1 MRGMSRAGSA
11 VRGRRAREEAQ
22 QVVTILIVNFA
33 VREESSR
40 VAPPIIA
47 LRLPIMKFSHLL
59 FAVPVCTLGLGRLG
73 AVPVKY
79 GAVEAE
85 LVPAVASIQP
95 GHAFDVALRLAHDP
109 HWHTY
114 WINAGT
120 GYPTKIKWRLP
131 PGWQSGDIQWPVPHV
146 LKDSGGNITG
156 NGYDG
161 EVFLLVTL
169 TPPADLSPGTSVTL
183 KAAVE
188 WLMCADVCKPG
199 QAALELTLPVEAG
212 PPAPDP
218 QWGDKLAAARWQLPH
233 APDHWQ
239 LAATRAAKAVTLT
252 VRAPAGSAFAPGDFH
267 FFADDGLIAYEQ
279 PQPVNAAADGAFVFT
294 LPVDPASP
302 PEATRL
308 IGVLALDK
316 GDVPGIR
323 VDVPLGAAGAAAS
336 IKSQVSSSKTGG
348 VAGGGFFGTLVLAL
362 VGGLIL
368 NLMPCV
374 FPVLGIKILGFV
386 NQAGADRRKVT
397 VHGLVFALGVLLSFW
412 LLAGALLALR
422 AGGRE
427 LGWGF
432 QLQEPAFVFALA
444 ALLLVFA
451 LNLSGLF
458 EIGLSVM
465 GVGSQL
471 QAKSGYS
478 GSFFT
483 GVLATVVATPC
494 SAPFLAPALG
504 AALTLSAVESI
515 TVFTT
520 IALGLSAPYLLLSIF
535 PGAVK
540 LLPRPGAWME
550 TFKQLMAFPL
560 YATVGFLVWVL
571 AGQTP
576 DTGLL
581 KVLFGLVLVAM
592 AAWAYGRWTQHGGSA
607 GRRRFGY
614 AFAAA
619 LFAAGLALGYPAK
632 PAQDIVWEKWS
643 PETVAKLRAEGKT
656 LYVDFTARWCA
667 TCQSNKAVVF
677 SSQKVRDVLRQQ
689 GVVLLRADWTNKDPL
704 ITETLAAFNRSAV
717 PFDLI
722 YAPGRA
728 EPLVLPE
735 LLTPD
740 IVLNALAK
748 AAQKELT
755 GS

>member
-1 MRGMSRAGSA
+1 
-11 VRGRRAREEAQ
+11 
-22 QVVTILIVNFA
+22 
-33 VREESSR
+33 
-40 VAPPIIA
+40 
-47 LRLPIMKFSHLL
+47 MKFSHLL
-59 FAVPVCTLGLGRLG
+59 IAVLACSFGLGRLG
-73 AVPVKY
+73 AIPVKN

-95 GHAFDVALRLAHDP
+95 GHPFEVALRLVHDP

-120 GYPTKIKWRLP
+120 GYPTKITWSLP
-131 PGWQSGDIQWPVPHV
+131 PGWRAGDIQWPVPHV

-169 TPPADLSPGTSVTL
+169 TPSADLAPGTSVTL
-183 KAAVE
+183 KATVE

-199 QAALELTLPVEAG
+199 QAALEFTLPVVPG
-212 PPAPDP
+212 PPAPHP

-239 LAATRAAKAVTLT
+239 LAATRAGKTVTLS
-252 VRAPAGSAFAPGDFH
+252 VRAPARSALAPDDFH

-279 PQPVNAAADGAFVFT
+279 PQPVQAAADGALVFT
-294 LPVDPASP
+294 LPVDPAGP
-302 PEATRL
+302 PDATHL
-308 IGVLALDK
+308 LGVLALAK

-323 VDVPLGAAGAAAS
+323 VDVPFGAANAAPS
-336 IKSQVSSSKTGG
+336 SKSQIASSK
-348 VAGGGFFGTLVLAL
+348 AGGGFLGTLVLAL

-397 VHGLVFALGVLLSFW
+397 LHGLVFALGVLVSFW
-412 LLAGALLALR
+412 VLAGALLALR
-422 AGGRE
+422 AGGKE

-432 QLQEPAFVFALA
+432 QLQEPGFVFVLA
-444 ALLLVFA
+444 ALLLIFA

-465 GVGSQL
+465 GVGAQL
-471 QAKSGYS
+471 QTKSGYS

-515 TVFTT
+515 AVFTT
-520 IALGLSAPYLLLSIF
+520 IALGLSGPYLLLSIF

-560 YATVGFLVWVL
+560 FATVGFLAWVL
-571 AGQTP
+571 AAQTP

-581 KVLFGLVLVAM
+581 KVFFGLVLVAM
-592 AAWAYGRWTQHGGSA
+592 AAWAYGRWTQHGGSV

-614 AFAAA
+614 AFAGA
-619 LFAAGLALGYPAK
+619 LFAAGLALGYPEK
-632 PAQDIVWEKWS
+632 PSTDIVWEKWS
-643 PETVAKLRAEGKT
+643 PETVARLRAEGKT
-656 LYVDFTARWCA
+656 VYVDFTARWCA

-677 SSQKVRDVLRQQ
+677 SSQKVRDLLRQQ
-689 GVVLLRADWTNKDPL
+689 RVVLLRADWTNKDPL
-704 ITETLAAFNRSAV
+704 ITETLASFNRSAV

-728 EPLVLPE
+728 EPLILPE

-740 IVLNALAK
+740 IVLTALTK
-748 AAQKELT
+748 AAQKEWT
-755 GS
+755 GP

>member
-1 MRGMSRAGSA
+1 
-11 VRGRRAREEAQ
+11 
-22 QVVTILIVNFA
+22 
-33 VREESSR
+33 
-40 VAPPIIA
+40 
-47 LRLPIMKFSHLL
+47 MKFPFLL
-59 FAVPVCTLGLGRLG
+59 CAALTATLNLNLVRAIPVRN
-73 AVPVKY
+73 

-85 LVPAVASIQP
+85 LVPAVASVQP
-95 GHAFDVALRLAHDP
+95 GHAFEVALRLAHDP

-120 GYPTKIKWRLP
+120 GYPTKITWQLP
-131 PGWQSGDIQWPVPHV
+131 PGWQAGAIQWPVPHV

-169 TPPADLSPGTSVTL
+169 TPPADLPAGANVTL

-188 WLMCADVCKPG
+188 WLMCQDVCKPG
-199 QAALELTLPVEAG
+199 QAALELTLPVDAG
-212 PPAPDP
+212 SAAPHP
-218 QWGDKLAAARWQLPH
+218 QWGDKLAAAHSQLPH

-239 LAATRAAKAVTLT
+239 LAATRADKSATLT
-252 VRAPAGSAFAPGDFH
+252 VRPPAGAAFTPADFH
-267 FFADDGLIAYEQ
+267 FFADDGLIAYEL
-279 PQPVNAAADGAFVFT
+279 PQPARTAGDGALEFT
-294 LPVDPASP
+294 LPIDPAGP
-302 PEATRL
+302 ADAKRL
-308 IGVLALDK
+308 SGVLALSQ
-316 GDVPGIR
+316 GEVPGIR
-323 VDVPLGAAGAAAS
+323 VDLPFGAAVVAP
-336 IKSQVSSSKTGG
+336 SSKVQALT
-348 VAGGGFFGTLVLAL
+348 AKSGGGLLGTLVLAF

-374 FPVLGIKILGFV
+374 FPVLGIKVLGFV

-397 VHGLVFALGVLLSFW
+397 LHGVVFALGVLISFW
-412 LLAGALLALR
+412 VLAGALLALR
-422 AGGRE
+422 AGGKE

-432 QLQEPAFVFALA
+432 QLQEPGFVFVLA

-451 LNLSGLF
+451 LNLSGVF

-471 QAKSGYS
+471 QTKSGFT

-504 AALTLSAVESI
+504 AALALSAVESI
-515 TVFTT
+515 AVFTT
-520 IALGLSAPYLLLSIF
+520 IALGLSVPYLLLSIF
-535 PGAVK
+535 PHAVK

-560 YATVGFLVWVL
+560 FATVGFLVWVL
-571 AGQTP
+571 AAQTP

-581 KVLFGLVLVAM
+581 KVFFGLVLVAM

-614 AFAAA
+614 AFTAI
-619 LFAAGLALGYPAK
+619 LFAAGLAFGYPTK
-632 PAQDIVWEKWS
+632 PSQEIVWEKWS
-643 PETVAKLRAEGKT
+643 PEAVTRLRAEGKT

-677 SSQKVRDVLRQQ
+677 SSQKVRDALRQQ

-704 ITETLAAFNRSAV
+704 ITETLTAFSRSAV

-728 EPLVLPE
+728 DPLILPE

-740 IVLNALAK
+740 IVHTALMQVAAK
-748 AAQKELT
+748 E
-755 GS
+755 

>member
-1 MRGMSRAGSA
+1 LALLTAAHARP
-11 VRGRRAREEAQ
+11 VR
-22 QVVTILIVNFA
+22 
-33 VREESSR
+33 
-40 VAPPIIA
+40 
-47 LRLPIMKFSHLL
+47 K
-59 FAVPVCTLGLGRLG
+59 
-73 AVPVKY
+73 

-85 LVPAVASIQP
+85 LVPAVTSVQP

-114 WINAGT
+114 WINSGT
-120 GYPTKIKWRLP
+120 GYPTSIKWTLP
-131 PGWQSGDIQWPVPHV
+131 PGWQAGDIQWPVPHV
-146 LKDSGGNITG
+146 LTDARGTITG

-161 EVFLLVTL
+161 ETYLLVTL
-169 TPPADLSPGTSVTL
+169 TPPSDLPPGSSITL
-183 KAAVE
+183 QAAVA
-188 WLMCADVCKPG
+188 WLMCKEVCMPG
-199 QAALELTLPVEAG
+199 EAALELTLPVDAA
-212 PPAPDP
+212 PPTSHPR
-218 QWGDKLAAARWQLPH
+218 WGAQLAAARGQLPH
-233 APDHWQ
+233 AADGWQ
-239 LAATRAAKAVTLT
+239 LAAARDGRTVALT
-252 VRAPAGSAFAPGDFH
+252 VQPPAGATFKPADFH
-267 FFADDGLIAYEQ
+267 FFADDGLIAYDQ
-279 PQPVNAAADGAFVFT
+279 PQAIRTGGNGALVLT
-294 LPVDPASP
+294 LPVDPAGP
-302 PEATRL
+302 QNPTRL
-308 IGVLALDK
+308 YGVLALAH

-323 VDVPLGAAGAAAS
+323 VDLPFSTPSSAS
-336 IKSQVSSSKTGG
+336 ALRPSTA
-348 VAGGGFFGTLVLAL
+348 VAGGLPGTLVLAL
-362 VGGLIL
+362 IGGLIL

-397 VHGLVFALGVLLSFW
+397 LHGLVFALGVLVSFW
-412 LLAGALLALR
+412 MLAGALLVLR

-432 QLQEPAFVFALA
+432 QLQEPGFVFVLA

-458 EIGLSVM
+458 EVGLSVM
-465 GVGSQL
+465 GVGTQL
-471 QAKSGYS
+471 QTKSGYA

-504 AALTLSAVESI
+504 AALALSAAESLA
-515 TVFTT
+515 VFTA
-520 IALGLSAPYLLLSIF
+520 IALGLAVPYLLLSAF
-535 PGAVK
+535 PAAVK
-540 LLPRPGAWME
+540 FLPRPGAWME

-592 AAWAYGRWTQHGGSA
+592 AAWAYGRWTQHGGTA
-607 GRRRFGY
+607 ARRRFGV
-614 AFAAA
+614 A
-619 LFAAGLALGYPAK
+619 LAVVLLAAGVTVGWPRPPDLT
-632 PAQDIVWEKWS
+632 WEKWS
-643 PETVAKLRAEGKT
+643 PEAVAQLRAEGKT

-677 SSQKVRDVLRQQ
+677 SSQKVRDALRAH
-689 GVVLLRADWTNKDPL
+689 GVVLLKADWTSRDAQ
-704 ITETLAAFNRSAV
+704 ITEELAAFHRSAV

-728 EPLVLPE
+728 DPILLPE

-740 IVLNALAK
+740 IVLDALAQ
-748 AAQKELT
+748 AATK
-755 GS
+755 

>member
-1 MRGMSRAGSA
+1 MKS
-11 VRGRRAREEAQ
+11 
-22 QVVTILIVNFA
+22 
-33 VREESSR
+33 
-40 VAPPIIA
+40 
-47 LRLPIMKFSHLL
+47 LRLYASRFLAWPLCALTLL
-59 FAVPVCTLGLGRLG
+59 AAAHARPVR
-73 AVPVKY
+73 K

-85 LVPAVASIQP
+85 LVPAVTSVQP

-120 GYPTKIKWRLP
+120 GYPTSIKWTLP
-131 PGWQSGDIQWPVPHV
+131 SGWQAGDIQWPVPQV
-146 LKDSGGNITG
+146 LTDAHGTITG

-161 EVFLLVTL
+161 EVYLLVTL
-169 TPPADLSPGTSVTL
+169 VPPAGLPAGMSVTL
-183 KAAVE
+183 KAAVA
-188 WLMCADVCKPG
+188 WLMCKEVCEPG
-199 QAALELTLPVEAG
+199 EAALELTLPVDAG
-212 PPAPDP
+212 PPAPHP
-218 QWGDKLAAARWQLPH
+218 RWGAQLAAARGQLPH
-233 APDHWQ
+233 APGGWQ
-239 LAATRAAKAVTLT
+239 LAAARDSRTVTLT
-252 VRAPAGSAFAPGDFH
+252 VQAPAGATFTPADFH
-267 FFADDGLIAYEQ
+267 FFADDGLIAYDQ
-279 PQPVNAAADGAFVFT
+279 PQPIRTGGNGVIVLT
-294 LPVDPASP
+294 LPIDPAGP
-302 PEATRL
+302 TNPTRL
-308 IGVLALDK
+308 YGVLALAK
-316 GDVPGIR
+316 GDLPGIR
-323 VDVPLGAAGAAAS
+323 VEIPFSTPPSTFALRPSTA
-336 IKSQVSSSKTGG
+336 
-348 VAGGGFFGTLVLAL
+348 VAGSLPGTLVLAL
-362 VGGLIL
+362 LGGLIL

-397 VHGLVFALGVLLSFW
+397 LHGLVFALGVLVSFW
-412 LLAGALLALR
+412 VLAGALLALR

-432 QLQEPAFVFALA
+432 QLQEPGFVFVLA

-458 EIGLSVM
+458 EVGLSVM
-465 GVGSQL
+465 GVGTQL
-471 QAKSGYS
+471 QTKSGFT

-504 AALTLSAVESI
+504 AALALSAVESLA
-515 TVFTT
+515 VFTA
-520 IALGLSAPYLLLSIF
+520 IALGLAVPYLLLSAF
-535 PGAVK
+535 PAAVK
-540 LLPRPGAWME
+540 FLPRPGAWME

-581 KVLFGLVLVAM
+581 KVLLGLVLVAM

-607 GRRRFGY
+607 ARRRFGVVL
-614 AFAAA
+614 AVM
-619 LFAAGLALGYPAK
+619 LLAAGVTVGWPRPPDLT
-632 PAQDIVWEKWS
+632 WEKWS

-677 SSQKVRDVLRQQ
+677 SSQKVRDALRAH
-689 GVVLLRADWTNKDPL
+689 GVVLLTADWTSRDAQ
-704 ITETLAAFNRSAV
+704 ITEALAAFHRSAV

-728 EPLVLPE
+728 DPILLPE

-740 IVLNALAK
+740 IVLGALAQATAK
-748 AAQKELT
+748 
-755 GS
+755 